1 MLAPNLEQLSLQQTI
16 DSDEPE
22 IESNQHLVQLILLI
36 DCLKRYWS
44 DRHDFL
50 VAGNL
55 GVYYSRLQSD
65 PHPQR
70 HSWVVWQ
77 EGGESPK
84 RRNAEAVIQ
93 QEPELRARAE
103 QRIAEL
109 EAEIARLV
117 GEHG

>member
-22 IESNQHLVQLILLI
+22 IESNQHLVQF